1 MAKKTAEKETPDK
14 TTVRKTTGK
23 AAKINEDKAVKP
35 AKSETDSKKA
45 PVRKKKTPEPGL
57 QENAPT
63 VTVMSEEEI
72 RIAAYFKWEQKGRPH
87 GSDVE
92 DWLEAEDSLTD

>member
-14 TTVRKTTGK
+14 TTVTKNTGK
-23 AAKINEDKAVKP
+23 TAKISTEKTV
-35 AKSETDSKKA
+35 KSEPSAKKT
-45 PVRKKKTPEPGL
+45 PVKKKKTPEPGTP
-57 QENAPT
+57 ENPPA
-63 VTVMSEEEI
+63 VIVMSEEEI

-87 GSDVE
+87 GSDVD

>member
-14 TTVRKTTGK
+14 TTVRKTTG
-23 AAKINEDKAVKP
+23 KAVKP

-57 QENAPT
+57 PENAPT
-63 VTVMSEEEI
+63 ITVMSEEEI

-87 GSDVE
+87 GSDIE